1 MKLIK
6 LGAAYLNMDLVTDV
20 WVGQDDVHVF
30 FAVPTMYS
38 TIPFHGETNAMTTRE
53 IRFSGPEAVAIIRW
67 LEKRAKDIT
76 PGRAE
81 IAKAEDAG
89 MPEAAGDLALTD
101 YEVVDDGPGT

>member
-6 LGAAYLNMDLVTDV
+6 LGAAYLNMDLVTDI
-20 WVGQDDVHVF
+20 WVDQDQVNVF

-53 IRFSGPEAVAIIRW
+53 VRFSGAEAAALIKW

-76 PGRAE
+76 PS
-81 IAKAEDAG
+81 DARVEVADA
-89 MPEAAGDLALTD
+89 PEAAHDLVLTD
-101 YEVVDDGPGT
+101 YEVVDDSSRA

>member
-6 LGAAYLNMDLVTDV
+6 LGAAYLNMDLVTDI
-20 WVGQDDVHVF
+20 WVDRDQVNVF

-53 IRFSGPEAVAIIRW
+53 VRFSGAEAVALIKW

-76 PGRAE
+76 PSGSKVKVAE
-81 IAKAEDAG
+81 A
-89 MPEAAGDLALTD
+89 PETAHDLVLTD
-101 YEVVDDGPGT
+101 YEVVDDSSRA

>member
-20 WVGQDDVHVF
+20 WVDRDQVNVF

-53 IRFSGPEAVAIIRW
+53 IRFSGAEAAALIKW

-76 PGRAE
+76 PSGSGS
-81 IAKAEDAG
+81 KAEVTDAPG
-89 MPEAAGDLALTD
+89 TVHDLVLAD
-101 YEVVDDGPGT
+101 YEVVDDSPRA

>member
-6 LGAAYLNMDLVTDV
+6 LGAAYLNMDLVTDI
-20 WVGQDDVHVF
+20 WVDQDQVNVF

-53 IRFSGPEAVAIIRW
+53 VRFSGAEAAALIKW

-76 PGRAE
+76 PSDTRVEVA
-81 IAKAEDAG
+81 DA
-89 MPEAAGDLALTD
+89 PEAAHDLVLTD
-101 YEVVDDGPGT
+101 YEVVDDSSRA